1 MISELTPQH
10 EPRKSF
16 YGKAVV
22 DDDGKGTKTLL
33 SYNTPVAKFNGK
45 KLTLLDKWSSSATTR
60 RHVAE
65 FAKQVGA
72 FDQYRKM
79 KKGVPQGHGNYSWGR

>member
-10 EPRKSF
+10 DSRKSF
-16 YGKAVV
+16 YGKALV
-22 DDDGKGTKTLL
+22 DDDGKGAKTLL
-33 SYNTPVAKFNGK
+33 SYNTPVAKFANG

-65 FAKQVGA
+65 FAKQMGA
-72 FDQYRKM
+72 FDQYCEM
-79 KKGVPQGHGNYSWGR
+79 KKGVPQGHGNYAWRR

>member
-10 EPRKSF
+10 ETRKSF
-16 YGKAVV
+16 YGKALVE
-22 DDDGKGTKTLL
+22 DDGKGTKTLL
-33 SYNTPVAKFNGK
+33 SYSTPVARFANG

-72 FDQYRKM
+72 ADQYYKM
-79 KKGVPQGHGNYSWGR
+79 QKGVPQGHDNYDWRP